1 MKKIMFVML
10 IVLAAMVCSA
20 RENIVSAEV
29 NGNQI
34 EVTFAIPEGMHQTL
48 QEDYFFVE
56 VDSVAGVTFE
66 PTVYPEGHTDADGY
80 INYEGNVTL
89 TKAFT
94 VAPGVDPAAI
104 TITLWAG
111 YQFCFPSYCEP
122 PEEVE
127 LSLTLAQAP
136 GAEEA
141 TETQHNE
148 TD

>member
-10 IVLAAMVCSA
+10 AIFAVMVCSA
-20 RENIVSAEV
+20 RENIVSVAV
-29 NGNQI
+29 HQNQI

-56 VDSVAGVTFE
+56 IDSVAGVTFE
-66 PTVYPEGHTDADGY
+66 PTLYPEGHPDADGY
-80 INYEGNVTL
+80 INYEGTVVL
-89 TKAFT
+89 TRAFT
-94 VAPGVDPAAI
+94 VDPGVDPTAV

-127 LSLTLAQAP
+127 FSLTLAQTP
-136 GAEEA
+136 QTNPME
-141 TETQHNE
+141 NE
-148 TD
+148 NNGTD

>member
-10 IVLAAMVCSA
+10 ILVTVMICWA
-20 RENIVSAEV
+20 RENIVSAAVHE
-29 NGNQI
+29 NQI
-34 EVTFAIPEGMHQTL
+34 EVTFVIPEGMHQTL

-66 PTVYPEGHTDADGY
+66 PTVYPQGHPDADGY
-80 INYEGNVTL
+80 INYEGTVVL

-94 VAPGVDPAAI
+94 IAPDVDPADI

-127 LSLTLAQAP
+127 ISLTLAETPQA
-136 GAEEA
+136 EA
-141 TETQHNE
+141 TEK
-148 TD
+148 